1 LSRGGANVKLK
12 IQPESQFHGGKMS
25 FSWPRGLNL
34 LFAAV
39 LSAVMA
45 FPQGAIAQDHVVS
58 STQVQ
63 KDLQAASEA
72 KRKELAEVTGFLG
85 TEQARRAMEG
95 AHLDYRQVDAAV
107 QSLSDEDLARVA
119 AKAEQAHKDFAAGT
133 LSDRDLI
140 LIILAVAVIV
150 LIIVAV
156 R

>member
-1 LSRGGANVKLK
+1 
-12 IQPESQFHGGKMS
+12 MS

-34 LFAAV
+34 LCAAV
-39 LSAVMA
+39 LSAAMA

-72 KRKELAEVTGFLG
+72 RKKELAEVNGFLG
-85 TEQARRAMEG
+85 TDQARKAMAD
-95 AHLDYRQVDAAV
+95 AHIDYRQVSAAV
-107 QSLSDEDLARVA
+107 QSLNDEDLARVA
-119 AKAEQAHKDFAAGT
+119 AKADRAQKDFAAGT

>member
-1 LSRGGANVKLK
+1 
-12 IQPESQFHGGKMS
+12 MS
-25 FSWPRGLNL
+25 FSWPRGLNV
-34 LFAAV
+34 LFAAA

-58 STQVQ
+58 AAQVR
-63 KDLQAASEA
+63 KDVQAASQARNE
-72 KRKELAEVTGFLG
+72 ELAKVNGFLE
-85 TEQARRAMEG
+85 TEQARKAMAG
-95 AHLDYRQVDAAV
+95 AHIDYRQVNAAV

-119 AKAEQAHKDFAAGT
+119 AKADQAQKDFAAGT

>member
-1 LSRGGANVKLK
+1 
-12 IQPESQFHGGKMS
+12 MT

-34 LFAAV
+34 FLAV
-39 LSAVMA
+39 GLSALMA

-58 STQVQ
+58 SSDVK
-63 KDLQAASEA
+63 KDLQAATAARNEQLAQVEGFLATSDA
-72 KRKELAEVTGFLG
+72 KKALAE
-85 TEQARRAMEG
+85 
-95 AHLDYRQVDAAV
+95 AHIDYQQVRTAV

-119 AKAEQAHKDFAAGT
+119 AKADRAQKDFAAGT

-140 LIILAVAVIV
+140 LIILGIAVLV